1 MGLPAAREAGE
12 KAVAAVKA
20 AKKLEAIG
28 DLLDHLD
35 TVVQLD
41 ALVPDADVD
50 PIPGPTPRFLAEVTE
65 GMTDDHSPTS
75 ASDALHSAGATTT
88 TTTTTASKKRSRGCW
103 GQEVDSL
110 LGGVEGVGRW
120 RRKPRRRRMRRGRR
134 GRRERRE
141 RSLANARRDTPRA
154 AKSSP
159 GSRSVSSSFVDR
171 EEAAGAMEHAR
182 VLYSRLYARAVA
194 TRARVDV
201 RRPRVLCSS
210 ETLVTYASLPRR
222 FPVTVCFDFRL
233 RVARFLT

>member
-110 LGGVEGVGRW
+110 LGGVEGVTVEE
-120 RRKPRRRRMRRGRR
+120 KAAAEEDEERGRR
-134 GRRERRE
+134 RRE

-171 EEAAGAMEHAR
+171 EEARRARWNTR
-182 VLYSRLYARAVA
+182 VLALTCTLVPSR
-194 TRARVDV
+194 RARVDV
-201 RRPRVLCSS
+201 RRPRVLHSS
-210 ETLVTYASLPRR
+210 ETLVNYASLPRR